1 MILFNTIQIDSTSP
15 TMAKRKRT
23 IKRDQKRKDSR
34 RPKASL
40 AEKYIK
46 QKNYWAEKKGKINKN
61 RAEKSGKS
69 APTTDGE
76 NRSDGDLLPS
86 KAIPSELVLPVKVRY
101 SRAYNSPFSQY
112 PTLL

>member
-1 MILFNTIQIDSTSP
+1 
-15 TMAKRKRT
+15 MAKKNIR
-23 IKRDQKRKDSR
+23 QKNYWAEKKGEINKNR
-34 RPKASL
+34 

-86 KAIPSELVLPVKVRY
+86 KAIPSKVVLPVKVRY